1 MTSILKKKVDYLLA
15 NNDSMVQKSNTL
27 LRSGK
32 KFITLARNGDPT
44 LAGKYYEQQ
53 TNTPLEADGY
63 NLTQTPIREGNTE
76 FVTLRSGKK
85 VKTRIWN
92 AISGEYRFTKEG
104 NAFYKN
110 LRRNYVVSIPVTVIG
125 KRKNGTTY
133 TVRSHMPIEKL
144 GMTKKAT
151 SSQFDACRTQGKN

>member
-1 MTSILKKKVDYLLA
+1 MTSIMKKKVDSLLA
-15 NNDSMVQKSNTL
+15 NNASLVQKANTL

-53 TNTPLEADGY
+53 TNTTLEAGGY

-76 FVTLRSGKK
+76 FVKLRSGKK
-85 VKTRIWN
+85 GKTRVWN

-104 NAFYKN
+104 LSLIHI
-110 LRRNYVVSIPVTVIG
+110 LRCRRLLTC
-125 KRKNGTTY
+125 
-133 TVRSHMPIEKL
+133 RSRRSPYH
-144 GMTKKAT
+144 
-151 SSQFDACRTQGKN
+151 

>member
-1 MTSILKKKVDYLLA
+1 MRKKKVDSLLA
-15 NNDSMVQKSNTL
+15 NNASLVQKANTL

-53 TNTPLEADGY
+53 TNTTLEAGGY

-76 FVTLRSGKK
+76 FVKLRSGKK
-85 VKTRIWN
+85 VKTRVWN

-104 NAFYKN
+104 NEFYKQ
-110 LRRNYVVSIPVTVIG
+110 LRRNYVVSIPVTIIG

-133 TVRSHMPIEKL
+133 TLRSSMPIEKL
-144 GMTKKAT
+144 GMTK
-151 SSQFDACRTQGKN
+151 SSILST